1 MRIHLGG
8 HLNWYDAQKRAWLV
22 QRQSEPITLLALA
35 QQLGLPAAEIAIVAV
50 NGRAVRW
57 KRPLSQIATRSSS
70 TRRWAGAERV
80 IRNLDAPG
88 ALWLASLGSG
98 YAP

>member
-22 QRQSEPITLLALA
+22 QRQSEPITLFALA

-50 NGRAVRW
+50 NGRACALETTVVTDSD
-57 KRPLSQIATRSSS
+57 KVEFYPPL
-70 TRRWAGAERV
+70 G
-80 IRNLDAPG
+80 G
-88 ALWLASLGSG
+88 G
-98 YAP
+98 